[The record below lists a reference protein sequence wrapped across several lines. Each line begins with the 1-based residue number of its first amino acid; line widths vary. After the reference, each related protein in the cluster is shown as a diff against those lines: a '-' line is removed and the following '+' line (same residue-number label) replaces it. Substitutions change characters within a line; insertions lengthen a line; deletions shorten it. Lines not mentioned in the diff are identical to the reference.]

1 MIIFTLKIHIITDNK
16 NNDKQPTFSLE
27 IIDDINGE
35 MWLSVVL
42 YLKDDGKT
50 SPLEVR
56 SDDVYAL
63 ELKKCIYDEK

>member
-63 ELKKCIYDEK
+63 ELKKMHL